1 MTQHNILIVDDDP
14 IFSSLL
20 GDVFKQA
27 GYAVES
33 ASSADAAL
41 ETLKAGTAFDLV
53 VTDQRMPGTTGT
65 EFVKKLLQLR
75 PGLPVVMVSG
85 FLKSEDIRQLI
96 RDGIGGVF
104 IKPLNIFQLLKRA
117 ALLIEKSHAG
127 ATRDEKRDDA
137 DEAAEDDSQL
147 RLLRGAR
154 GAAAT
159 RFFRQMEG
167 LRGVSSNLVAVG
179 APGTDFDALA
189 HDLADPQ
196 LDTVFPLRPSDLD
209 DPELL
214 ASRMGGLATRSPGRL
229 MLVLDR
235 IGELTPERTETV
247 FAISRCAAP
256 FDRTGLSTRFLFC
269 LDSDPDELFSAGRLD
284 ENLYLFMGTMEL
296 KVPALAEMTE
306 DIPAIAQAMLD
317 RAPGARCLL
326 SDAAAEALKT
336 LDWSGGILRL
346 QSVLADAAAAT
357 EGATIDAETIRLAHG
372 GALSVAEA
380 AQVSDLREYLAAE
393 AGEYVLAMS
402 ALLGDLPRVATALG
416 LTAEST
422 RQLIAR
428 VGKKN

>member
-33 ASSADAAL
+33 ASSADAAM
-41 ETLKAGTAFDLV
+41 ETLKAGTPFDLV

-85 FLKSEDIRQLI
+85 FLKSEDIRHLI

-127 ATRDEKRDDA
+127 TTGENKESDAETGDDT
-137 DEAAEDDSQL
+137 QP

-167 LRGVSSNLVAVG
+167 LHGVSSNLVAVG

-235 IGELTPERTETV
+235 VGELTPARTGTV
-247 FAISRCAAP
+247 FAISRCTPP
-256 FDRTGLSTRFLFC
+256 FDRTGLSMRFLFC
-269 LDSDPDELFSAGRLD
+269 LDLDPDELFSAGKLD

-336 LDWSGGILRL
+336 LDWSGGLLRL

-357 EGATIDAETIRLAHG
+357 EGATIDAETIRLAHR
-372 GALSVAEA
+372 GALSVAES

-402 ALLGDLPRVATALG
+402 SLLDDLPRTASALG
-416 LTAEST
+416 LPAETA
-422 RQLIAR
+422 RRLIAR
-428 VGKKN
+428 AGKKN

>member
-33 ASSADAAL
+33 ASSADAAM

-85 FLKSEDIRQLI
+85 FLKSEDIRHLI

-117 ALLIEKSHAG
+117 ALLIEKSHAD
-127 ATRDEKRDDA
+127 ATGEKKESDAETGDDT
-137 DEAAEDDSQL
+137 QP

-154 GAAAT
+154 GTAAT

-189 HDLADPQ
+189 HDLADLQ

-235 IGELTPERTETV
+235 VGELTPERTGTV
-247 FAISRCAAP
+247 FAISRCTPP
-256 FDRTGLSTRFLFC
+256 FDRTGLSMRFLFC
-269 LDSDPDELFSAGRLD
+269 LDLDPDELFSAGKLD

-326 SDAAAEALKT
+326 SDTAAEALKT
-336 LDWSGGILRL
+336 LDWSGGLLRL

-357 EGATIDAETIRLAHG
+357 EGATIDAETIRLAHR

-380 AQVSDLREYLAAE
+380 VQVSDLREYLSAE
-393 AGEYVLAMS
+393 AGEYALAMS
-402 ALLGDLPRVATALG
+402 SLLGDLPRTASALG
-416 LTAEST
+416 LPAETARRLT
-422 RQLIAR
+422 AR
-428 VGKKN
+428 AVKKN